1 MAACGIQISHP
12 NAKVSYEEFLKLN
25 SFLRYNNGTTDDYI
39 WFCVRLFDPIMSGF
53 TLQSD
58 CENVI
63 DLLFDNQDET
73 GKTTKAPPVKL
84 PPKQGG
90 IRTAATE

>member
-1 MAACGIQISHP
+1 MSDFRVPVQVVSDYSEVLRPTKTRLRQIVMAACGIQISHP

-53 TLQSD
+53 TL
-58 CENVI
+58 
-63 DLLFDNQDET
+63 
-73 GKTTKAPPVKL
+73 
-84 PPKQGG
+84 
-90 IRTAATE
+90 